1 MKQIRIGVF
10 ETNSSS
16 THALVICTDEELE
29 QWKEGELVYKYRE
42 GLVPS
47 NYSNASSDGETFEY
61 FMDDDYLEIDSITYV
76 TKGGEK
82 LNIICKH
89 GYDS

>member
-29 QWKEGELVYKYRE
+29 QWKKGELVYEYRE

-47 NYSNASSDGETFEY
+47 NYSNASSDGETYED
-61 FMDDDYLEIDSITYV
+61 FMDDDDLEIEIYTYV
-76 TKGGEK
+76 TKREEN
-82 LNIICKH
+82 LTIFCKH
-89 GYDS
+89 GYN